1 MLKFAFKNM
10 MVKIVQVILI
20 ALSVILSCGTAVLAY
35 NTSNQIV
42 DGITTNASYYS
53 CIIGPSGSN
62 TQLVMNTVYYT
73 DTPVGTIP
81 YELVSVLAQDNR
93 VKKAIPFAMADSY
106 KGHPL
111 VGTTKDLLEDK
122 ELASGAV
129 FSIPKDT
136 SGCEVVLGSNV
147 ARSCGLNVGDTFYTS
162 HSVGEEHTTPFMVS
176 GILKETSST
185 NDDIIFTHLK
195 SIWIVHEEGEEE
207 EEADHEELNNMV
219 CAIIVSTT
227 NPGTA
232 MSIVS
237 EYNGKIFTDH
247 DMNSF
252 SLQAVEPMSVI
263 RGVISDVNSNQF
275 IVYAL
280 CIIILIMNIMIIS
293 VVTVL
298 NMINSIPEINMMRL
312 IGISMKKI
320 NILYL
325 LQNMIIGIVSI
336 GFAFLASRIGLL
348 AINGYA
354 KSLGAVLSLGTVY
367 PLEFAL
373 MAIVFAIC
381 ILPSQ
386 IAIYVISKK
395 GMIK

>member
-10 MVKIVQVILI
+10 MTKIVQVILI
-20 ALSVILSCGTAVLAY
+20 ALSVILSCGTAVLSY

-53 CIIGPSGSN
+53 AIIGPSGSN

-73 DTPVGTIP
+73 DSPVGTIP
-81 YELVSVLAQDNR
+81 YELVPQLSQDNR
-93 VKKAIPFAMADSY
+93 VRKAIPFAMADSY

-122 ELASGAV
+122 EFAKGEV
-129 FSIPKDT
+129 FRVPNDQV
-136 SGCEVVLGSNV
+136 GCEVVLGSNV
-147 ARSCGLNVGDTFYTS
+147 ARSSNLKVGDSFFTS
-162 HSVGEEHTTPFMVS
+162 HSVGEEHTTPFIVA
-176 GILKETSST
+176 GILKESGST
-185 NDDIIFTHLK
+185 NDDVIFTHLK
-195 SIWIVHEEGEEE
+195 SIWMVHEEE
-207 EEADHEELNNMV
+207 EEHEEHDHEELENMV
-219 CAIIVSTT
+219 CAIIVMTT
-227 NPGTA
+227 NPGAA

-247 DMNSF
+247 DLKTY

-263 RGVISDVNSNQF
+263 RNVIDDVNSNQF

-280 CIIILIMNIMIIS
+280 CFIILIMNIMIIS

-298 NMINSIPEINMMRL
+298 NLINSIPEINMMRL
-312 IGISMKKI
+312 IGISMRKI
-320 NILYL
+320 NVLYL
-325 LQNMIIGIVSI
+325 IQNMIIGVFSV
-336 GFAFLASRIGLL
+336 GFAFLASRLGLFF
-348 AINGYA
+348 INDYA
-354 KSLGAVLSLGTVY
+354 KSLGAVLLITKFY
-367 PLEFAL
+367 PIELL
-373 MAIVFAIC
+373 IMLVVFAIC

-395 GMIK
+395 GIIK